1 MLRSYFKF
9 TGIFQN
15 FILYIRYLLKSKIQR
30 KDCFI
35 LAKPTY
41 NYVSLDHKIFQ
52 ILLWHNI
59 TFFLQKETFTIH
71 SFLTNSHFT
80 TNLVIMP
87 AQWRPDRRVC
97 PFNLLKF
104 YAAPVLAEC
113 LTTLRGW
120 QPPTMELCIKP
131 QYDSHTS
138 HPCKIAAVSR
148 TLTNRGRTDNSAR

>member
-1 MLRSYFKF
+1 MFTYLNNMLKVDFLVIHTYS
-9 TGIFQN
+9 IAFQDKN
-15 FILYIRYLLKSKIQR
+15 LCYKHNNKHPCIRYLLKSKIQR

-59 TFFLQKETFTIH
+59 TFFLQKETFTLH
-71 SFLTNSHFT
+71 SFLTQSHFT

-87 AQWRPDRRVC
+87 VQWRPDLRVC
-97 PFNLLKF
+97 PFNFLMF

-113 LTTLRGW
+113 LTTLR
-120 QPPTMELCIKP
+120 
-131 QYDSHTS
+131 S
-138 HPCKIAAVSR
+138 
-148 TLTNRGRTDNSAR
+148 